1 MLQTL
6 CIGLQE
12 QDFLISRPQVTDAE
26 KFDKLFQTER
36 NKKNNSDSSKLLL
49 WLNTDKYVQYI
60 IVHQLAPSFL
70 QSEQNNALNTL
81 RKDSFKHF
89 SGHAATLTSCLFI
102 LTL

>member
-70 QSEQNNALNTL
+70 QSEQKNAPEYVKK
-81 RKDSFKHF
+81 R
-89 SGHAATLTSCLFI
+89 
-102 LTL
+102 